1 MVSPQLAT
9 SMRMA
14 LPPQLAHILGD
25 LASNVSEFSELAPG
39 IPVSMEIYEDMFH
52 YLKRQNICT
61 DEPNTTG
68 FYVQANILRTV
79 KKRVTTSLI
88 AQVECYSGVKDRG
101 HPSVPDYRY
110 ELGTT
115 VASEEFPFT
124 VAGTRAAMDF
134 LTEESNRAK
143 RRGFCS
149 DCLAHTPPRKRLRIA
164 GTSVCAKCVLT
175 KACS

>member
-1 MVSPQLAT
+1 MVSPHLAT

-14 LPPQLAHILGD
+14 LPPQLTHILGD

-39 IPVSMEIYEDMFH
+39 IPASKEVYEDMYH
-52 YLKRQNICT
+52 YLKRQDICS
-61 DEPNTTG
+61 DTTSTAG
-68 FYVQANILRTV
+68 FRVEANILRTV
-79 KKRVTTSLI
+79 KKRVTTSLH
-88 AQVECYSGVKDRG
+88 AQVECYSGVKDAG
-101 HPSVPDYRY
+101 PPSYRY
-110 ELGTT
+110 EIGTT
-115 VASEEFPFT
+115 VACEEFPFT

-134 LTEESNRAK
+134 LAEESNRAK

-149 DCLAHTPPRKRLRIA
+149 DCLTHTPPRKRLRIA

>member
-25 LASNVSEFSELAPG
+25 SASNVSEFSELAPG
-39 IPVSMEIYEDMFH
+39 IPASMEMFEDMFH
-52 YLKRQNICT
+52 TLKRQHICMDRPST
-61 DEPNTTG
+61 AG
-68 FYVQANILRTV
+68 FRVEASILRSVKNV
-79 KKRVTTSLI
+79 KKQVITSLI
-88 AQVECYSGVKDRG
+88 AEVDCYSGVKDAG
-101 HPSVPDYRY
+101 HPNYRY
-110 ELGTT
+110 DSATT
-115 VASEEFPFT
+115 TACEEFPFT

-149 DCLAHTPPRKRLRIA
+149 DCLAQEPPKKRLRIA
-164 GTSVCAKCVLT
+164 GTKVCGVCVLT
-175 KACS
+175 KA